1 MDSLEREEL
10 ILYAAGLSEE
20 EVDKFMND
28 GEDIDDFCHEKFD
41 IDSDQFVKVA
51 EALLK
56 LTPVVCASL
65 NSKERLH
72 AFVVPLGD
80 KGMRS
85 VVMTP
90 AK

>member
-10 ILYAAGLSEE
+10 ILYAAGLSEV

-28 GEDIDDFCHEKFD
+28 GEDIDDFCHEKFG

-56 LTPVVCASL
+56 LTPVVQSQVGGGKL
-65 NSKERLH
+65 N
-72 AFVVPLGD
+72 AFVVPLD
-80 KGMRS
+80 EKGMRC
-85 VVMTP
+85 VVMAP